1 MYFFGYAIN
10 VQFRDRQ
17 YIVVALSYY
26 CHKYTL
32 VETPSDPFGTC
43 RV

>member
-10 VQFRDRQ
+10 VQFRDIQ

-26 CHKYTL
+26 FHNIL
-32 VETPSDPFGTC
+32 
-43 RV
+43 